1 MRGIF
6 CAFYN
11 YGYQFDLLLFCDTFK
26 CLFVISLRILYSPM
40 RCVINAVPTLVLCG
54 MQNSAP

>member
-1 MRGIF
+1 MRENF

-26 CLFVISLRILYSPM
+26 SL
-40 RCVINAVPTLVLCG
+40 CVVH
-54 MQNSAP
+54 